1 MGETGG
7 SVHAST
13 GGTLEWNDTFREFP
27 AEWPLHRLFED
38 QARATPDR
46 VAVVQHGE
54 RLTYRELDDRA
65 NRLAHHLIGLGVSPD
80 DVVGVLVDRSP
91 ELVVGL
97 LGILKAGAA
106 YLPLDLESP
115 DARLDTILAGADT
128 AVCLTTSRRAA
139 QLPERVVALSLDTEW
154 PVIGAS
160 PATGPDTSV
169 HGLGLASVYFTSGS
183 TGTPK
188 GVANTH
194 VGWVNRMVWQQ
205 RRHGLRPGDT
215 VLHKTT
221 LTFDD
226 SALELFWPLANG
238 GTVALLDPGLHRDP
252 RAVVDAA
259 VRHRSVLLQVV
270 PSMLTM
276 VLDGLTDQDRDGL
289 SALRNVVSSG
299 EALGPATVARFRES
313 LMDVGLHNT
322 WGATEVSI
330 DSTIHT
336 CGSDDEKDSGAVS
349 LGTPFDNNR
358 VYVLDE
364 DFAQVPVGVVGEL
377 YIAGVGLARGYLKD
391 PARTAAAFVPDPF
404 HPGERMYR
412 TGDQGY
418 RRPDGSLKFAGRNDH
433 QVKIRGMRV
442 ELGEIEAALTAH
454 PLVSEA
460 VVTVH
465 RSSGDLARLVAYV
478 TPLDPGDAP
487 GPDRLR
493 GHLADRLP
501 DYMVPSFLVVLDSF
515 PLTAH
520 GKVDRAK
527 LPDPGTFAARPGA
540 AQAPPAGPA
549 EEALAEIWCSL
560 LELPSIAT
568 SDGFFDLGGHSLLAT
583 RLADQVRRRFGIEF
597 PLATVFASPV
607 LRDMAAGIESE
618 LAARISEM
626 DDDEVQEL
634 FRRIQASGVTKDNE
648 RK

>member
-1 MGETGG
+1 M
-7 SVHAST
+7 
-13 GGTLEWNDTFREFP
+13 EWNDTFHEFP
-27 AEWPLHRLFED
+27 AERPLHGLFED

-65 NRLAHHLIGLGVSPD
+65 NGLAHHLIGLGVSPD
-80 DVVGVLVDRSP
+80 DVVGVLIDRSP
-91 ELVVGL
+91 ELVVAL

-106 YLPLDLESP
+106 YLPLDVESP
-115 DARLDTILAGADT
+115 DARLDTILAGADA
-128 AVCLTTSRRAA
+128 AVCLTTSRRTT
-139 QLPERVVALSLDTEW
+139 QLPERVVAVSLDTER
-154 PVIGAS
+154 PVIGAL
-160 PATGPDTSV
+160 PATRPDTSV

-276 VLDGLTDQDRDGL
+276 ILDGLTEQDRDGL

-299 EALGPATVARFRES
+299 EALGPATVARFHES
-313 LMDVGLHNT
+313 LTDVGLHNT

-336 CGSDDEKDSGAVS
+336 CGPDDEEDTGAVS

-442 ELGEIEAALTAH
+442 ELGEIEAALAGH

-478 TPLDPGDAP
+478 TRLDPRNVP
-487 GPDRLR
+487 EPDRLR

-520 GKVDRAK
+520 GKIDRAR
-527 LPDPGTFAARPGA
+527 LPDPGTLTDRPGA
-540 AQAPPAGPA
+540 VQDPPAGPA
-549 EEALAEIWCSL
+549 EEALAEIWRSL
-560 LELPSIAT
+560 LELPSIGA

-597 PLATVFASPV
+597 PLATAFEFPV
-607 LRDMAAGIESE
+607 LRDMAAEIEKE
-618 LAARISEM
+618 LVARISEM
-626 DDDEVQEL
+626 DDGEVQEL
-634 FRRIQASGVTKDNE
+634 FRRIQASDITKE
-648 RK
+648 EGRK